1 MPRQTSAGRDRSMK
15 NKKKM
20 PPLRKKIAQ
29 AIIFVVV
36 ASLLCV
42 GAVFFINSRRI
53 ANTLIDSNREMSQTS
68 RSMSSES
75 MDELTR
81 VRLQELAD
89 DKAALADR
97 TFYEFQQAV
106 SIVASAA
113 EKLYENRDA
122 YPQRSVPL
130 PDPAKNGELSI
141 QLLYAPD
148 ADPADPDTV
157 REVGLIGNLQETVY
171 SVNLHNENIA
181 SVYFASAK
189 GVMVQADY
197 ISASKFDE
205 NGDLMPL
212 NARTRP
218 WYQGAAAS
226 GGPFIT
232 SVTKDAH
239 TPRLGI
245 MCGVPV
251 YSDGELAGVA
261 GAGMYLDSIN
271 SLVESVELGDKGNVC
286 IVNQLGRILFSTFTS
301 GPLSVEENDK
311 DLRLSTDSAL
321 IGLAIEALRGEKGIK
336 QLSIGGVQ
344 SYVAYSP
351 MKTVGWSIFVVLS
364 KEQMEAPIAELQE
377 GLDRIAAESED
388 EAGQKITRASF
399 LYFIVFAA
407 ALAIALAVSILLSNR
422 IVDPIQKLTR
432 EVGQIKGDDL
442 DFHWDL
448 DTGDETQLLAES
460 FESLT
465 ERIKTYIS
473 DIQKIT
479 SEKERISAEL
489 ELATRIQTNML
500 PNIFPAFP
508 DRTDFDIYASMN
520 PAKEVGG
527 DFYDFVLMDDDRL
540 MMTIADV
547 SGKGIPAALFM
558 MVSMILIR
566 NEVANGLS
574 PARALENVNT
584 KICLNN
590 REEMFVTVW
599 LGILDLKTGKLTAA
613 NAGHEYPMLKKPDGS
628 FELVKD
634 KHGFVIGGMTGLK
647 YKEYEWQLEP
657 GSKVFVYT
665 DGIPEAT
672 NTANELF
679 GTDRLTEVLRG
690 VENDTP
696 EEILKAVSEAV
707 HKHAGEAEQFDDE
720 TMLCLEYKG
729 SADRS

>member
-1 MPRQTSAGRDRSMK
+1 MHAKRIR
-15 NKKKM
+15 
-20 PPLRKKIAQ
+20 PLRTKIAL
-29 AIIFVVV
+29 AIIIVVV
-36 ASLLCV
+36 AALLCV
-42 GAVFFINSRRI
+42 GAVFYINSKRI
-53 ANTLIDSNREMSQTS
+53 SRTMMDSNRQMTGTS
-68 RSMSSES
+68 REMTAAS
-75 MDELTR
+75 MDEITR

-89 DKAALADR
+89 DKATIADR

-106 SIVASAA
+106 SMVATAA
-113 EKLYENRDA
+113 EALYENSGDYA
-122 YPQRSVPL
+122 QRPVPA
-130 PDPAKNGELSI
+130 PDPEKDGELSV
-141 QLLYAPD
+141 QTLYATET
-148 ADPADPDTV
+148 DPADPAV
-157 REVGLIGNLQETVY
+157 AREAGLLGNLQDILY
-171 SVNLHNENIA
+171 SVNAHYENIA
-181 SVYFASAK
+181 SVYFASET
-189 GVMVQADY
+189 GIVVQADY
-197 ISASKFDE
+197 ISAKKFDE
-205 NGDLMPL
+205 NGALMPL
-212 NARTRP
+212 DAKTRP
-218 WYQGAAAS
+218 WYQGAAAA
-226 GGPFIT
+226 GRTFIT

-251 YSDGELAGVA
+251 YSDGALKGIA

-271 SLVESVELGDKGNVC
+271 TLVESVDLGDKGNVC
-286 IVNQLGRILFSTFTS
+286 IVNQLGRILFSTFKS
-301 GPLSVEENDK
+301 GVLSVEDNDK
-311 DLRLSTDSAL
+311 DLRLSTDAAM
-321 IGLAIEALRGEKGIK
+321 IGLAIEALRGERGIK
-336 QLSIGGVQ
+336 QLSIDGVP
-344 SYVAYSP
+344 SYVAFSP
-351 MKTVGWSIFVVLS
+351 MKAVGWSIFVVLS
-364 KEQMEAPIAELQE
+364 EEQVTAPLTALEE
-377 GLDRIAAESED
+377 DLDRISAEA
-388 EAGQKITRASF
+388 EAETMDKSNRASF
-399 LYFIVFAA
+399 LYFFVFAA
-407 ALAIALAVSILLSNR
+407 ALAIALAVSFLLSNR
-422 IVDPIQKLTR
+422 IVDPIQKLTDK
-432 EVGQIKGDDL
+432 VGRIKGDDL

-465 ERIKTYIS
+465 GRIKTYIN

-479 SEKERISAEL
+479 AEKERIGAEL

-508 DRTDFDIYASMN
+508 DRKDFDIYASMD

-540 MMTIADV
+540 MMVIADV

-574 PARALENVNT
+574 PAKALESVNT
-584 KICLNN
+584 KICSNN

-628 FELVKD
+628 FELIKD

-672 NTANELF
+672 SIDNELF
-679 GTDRLTEVLRG
+679 GTDRLTDVLRS
-690 VENDTP
+690 VEDRTP
-696 EEILKAVSEAV
+696 EEILRAVSDAV
-707 HKHAGEAEQFDDE
+707 HRHAGEAEQFDDE
-720 TMLCLEYKG
+720 TMLCVEYKG
-729 SADRS
+729 PSGDRGSDRPEE

>member
-1 MPRQTSAGRDRSMK
+1 MS
-15 NKKKM
+15 KKKFR
-20 PPLRKKIAQ
+20 PLRKKIAL
-29 AIIFVVV
+29 AIIAVVV
-36 ASLLCV
+36 TALVCV
-42 GAVFFINSRRI
+42 GAVFIINSRRI
-53 ANTLIDSNREMSQTS
+53 SNTLIESNKQMTQTS

-75 MDELTR
+75 MDELART
-81 VRLQELAD
+81 RLQELAA
-89 DKAALADR
+89 DKASIADR

-106 SIVASAA
+106 SIVATAA
-113 EKLYENRDA
+113 EQLYANRNS
-122 YPQRSVPL
+122 YPQRDVPL
-130 PDPAKNGELSI
+130 PDPAKNGELSL
-141 QLLYAPD
+141 QVLYATGI
-148 ADPADPDTV
+148 DPADPEV
-157 REVGLIGNLQETVY
+157 SREVKLLGNLQETLY
-171 SVNLHNENIA
+171 SVNLQNDNVA
-181 SVYFASAK
+181 SIYFASEK
-189 GVMVQADY
+189 GAMVQADY

-212 NARTRP
+212 DAKSRP
-218 WYQGAAAS
+218 WYQGAAAK
-226 GGPFIT
+226 GDTFIT

-245 MCGVPV
+245 MCGIPV
-251 YSDGELAGVA
+251 YYEDELMGVA
-261 GAGMYLDSIN
+261 GAGMYLDTFN
-271 SLVESVELGDKGNVC
+271 SLIESVDLGDEGNVC
-286 IVNQLGRILFSTFTS
+286 IVNQLGRILFSTFKS
-301 GPLSVEENDK
+301 GVLSVEENDK
-311 DLRLSTDSAL
+311 DIRLYPDSAL
-321 IGLAIEALRGEKGIK
+321 IGLAIEALRGESGIK
-336 QLSIGGVQ
+336 QISIDGVP
-344 SYVAYSP
+344 SYVAYAP
-351 MKTVGWSIFVVLS
+351 MKTVGWSIFIVLS
-364 KEQMEAPIAELQE
+364 EEQVEAPIAELQE
-377 GLDRIAAESED
+377 GLDRIAAESEE
-388 EAGQKITRASF
+388 EASQKAKRASF
-399 LYFIVFAA
+399 LYIMVFAA

-422 IVDPIQKLTR
+422 IVDPIQKLTK
-432 EVGQIKGDDL
+432 EVSQIKGDDL
-442 DFHWDL
+442 DFHWNL
-448 DTGDETQLLAES
+448 DTGDETQLLGES

-527 DFYDFVLMDDDRL
+527 DFYDFALLDEDHL
-540 MMTIADV
+540 MMAIADV

-566 NEVANGLS
+566 NEVSNGLS
-574 PARALENVNT
+574 PAKALENVNT
-584 KICLNN
+584 KICSNN

-599 LGILDLKTGKLTAA
+599 LGILDIKTGKLTAA

-679 GTDRLTEVLRG
+679 GTDRLTEVLRS
-690 VENDTP
+690 VENSAPD
-696 EEILKAVSEAV
+696 EILHAVSDAI
-707 HKHAGEAEQFDDE
+707 HRHAGEAEQFDDE

-729 SADRS
+729 